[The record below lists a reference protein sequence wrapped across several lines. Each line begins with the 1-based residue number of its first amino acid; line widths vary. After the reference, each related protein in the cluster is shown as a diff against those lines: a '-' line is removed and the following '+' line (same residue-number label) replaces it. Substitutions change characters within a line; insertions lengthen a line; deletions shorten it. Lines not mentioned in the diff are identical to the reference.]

1 MSALCAEVEPQAR
14 PYAKL
19 RHHQAGRRLDPGAA
33 GGRILQRFKIVNQP
47 TKISK
52 ARGATRR
59 EFLKSTLAGAAL
71 AASANIFKT
80 PVYGQTQA
88 PAPGTVVGANNR
100 IVVGYIGAGLQG
112 TLHIGLQKDH
122 AADNN
127 IAQAAVCDLSAHR
140 RDAAKAAVGG
150 SCVAYENFEEL
161 LANKDVQAVTIS
173 TADQWHAATAVAA
186 LQAGKHVY
194 LEKPMARYLGE
205 AFALHDQA
213 KKNPKLVFQVGSQAC
228 SDAKWAKARDL
239 VMKGKVGKLVLGQES
254 YMRNSKEG
262 EWNTSPFIFAD
273 WMKAGDINWEKW
285 QGQVHNKV
293 PYDWERFVRWRKYYP
308 YCAGPLGDLFP
319 HRMHPLMLATGNPEF
334 PRRVVCLGQNP
345 IDADKNGNKPAL
357 PERDCPEDVQLV
369 AEFPSGLALLMIS
382 GTVNQLGLTTIMR
395 GHKATLVIGGNSVKL
410 DPEVPF
416 SDDEGMDPATFND
429 LKPTET
435 IEGHEKNWFDCIRD
449 NAVPNAN
456 VDLAIR
462 VQTVLSLAEM
472 SNRLNMMCLFDE
484 KTRKITN
491 GKGEEVPAIT
501 YGTLEKS

>member
-1 MSALCAEVEPQAR
+1 MQE
-14 PYAKL
+14 
-19 RHHQAGRRLDPGAA
+19 RLN
-33 GGRILQRFKIVNQP
+33 IVNQP
-47 TKISK
+47 TRISK
-52 ARGATRR
+52 APGATRR
-59 EFLKSTLAGAAL
+59 EFPKKTALAAGTVAGIAAAVVSRRAFLKKSALAGAAL
-71 AASANIFKT
+71 AASGNLFKT

-88 PAPGTVVGANNR
+88 PAPGSVVGANNR
-100 IVVGYIGAGLQG
+100 IGVGYIGVGLQG

-140 RDAAKAAVGG
+140 REAAKAAVGG
-150 SCVAYENFEEL
+150 NCVAYENFEEL
-161 LANKDVQAVTIS
+161 LANKDIEAVTIS
-173 TADQWHAATAVAA
+173 TADQWHAGTAIAA

-194 LEKPMARYLGE
+194 LEKPMARYLVE
-205 AFALHDQA
+205 AFAVYDMV
-213 KKNPKLVFQVGSQAC
+213 KKTGLVFQVGSQAC

-239 VMKGKVGKLVLGQES
+239 VKAGKVGKLVLGQES

-262 EWNTSPFIFAD
+262 EWNTAPYVFAE
-273 WMKAGDINWEKW
+273 WMKAADINWEKW
-285 QGQVHNKV
+285 QGLVHNKV

-334 PRRVVCLGQNP
+334 PSRVVCLGQNP
-345 IDADKNGNKPAL
+345 IDADKNGNKPPGV

-382 GTVNQLGLTTIMR
+382 GTVNQLGLTTVMR
-395 GHKATLVIGGNSVKL
+395 GHKGTLVIGGNSVKF
-410 DPEVPF
+410 DPETAF
-416 SDDEGMDPATFND
+416 SDDDDMDPASYPD

-435 IEGHEKNWFDCIRD
+435 IEGHEKNWFDCIR
-449 NAVPNAN
+449 NKAVPNAN
-456 VDLAIR
+456 VDLAVR

-491 GKGEEVPAIT
+491 GEGKEVPAIT
-501 YGTLEKS
+501 YGTLDKS